1 MIKKEIEYTY
11 KDFLFS
17 LCGILLLIAG
27 GGQAFLRYLGI
38 IIFILFSAKLL
49 NNLLYRSVFGSH
61 GLLVKNI
68 SRKEFLRNK
77 ILVLSCYSIIN
88 IAVLVVYGCVEG
100 GESIIRLNHLR
111 YIALESGKLSWEEIS
126 TVFLI
131 SVTEIVSISLFLFI
145 IMLLCNL
152 RFPGKASNQAW
163 LYFIVIYMT
172 FFTFI
177 HKFFMNL
184 FLTKIEGFCQSDL
197 LILGFHILLIVGL
210 VFFISVL
217 LKKYYNFQ

>member
-61 GLLVKNI
+61 GLLIKNI

-88 IAVLVVYGCVEG
+88 I
-100 GESIIRLNHLR
+100 
-111 YIALESGKLSWEEIS
+111 
-126 TVFLI
+126 
-131 SVTEIVSISLFLFI
+131 VS
-145 IMLLCNL
+145 N
-152 RFPGKASNQAW
+152 N
-163 LYFIVIYMT
+163 
-172 FFTFI
+172 
-177 HKFFMNL
+177 
-184 FLTKIEGFCQSDL
+184 
-197 LILGFHILLIVGL
+197 
-210 VFFISVL
+210 
-217 LKKYYNFQ
+217 

>member
-1 MIKKEIEYTY
+1 MIKKEIKYTY

-61 GLLVKNI
+61 GLLIKNI
-68 SRKEFLRNK
+68 SRKDFLRDK
-77 ILVLSCYSIIN
+77 ILILLYYSIIN
-88 IAVLVVYGCVEG
+88 RAVLVVYGFFEG
-100 GESIIRLNHLR
+100 EESIIKLNNLR
-111 YIALESGKLSWEEIS
+111 YIPLESGKLSWKEIS
-126 TVFLI
+126 TVFLT
-131 SVTEIVSISLFLFI
+131 SVTEIVAISLFLFI

-163 LYFIVIYMT
+163 LYFILIYVT

-177 HKFFMNL
+177 YNSFMN
-184 FLTKIEGFCQSDL
+184 FILTKTEGFCQSDL
-197 LILGFHILLIVGL
+197 LILVFHILLIVGL

-217 LKKYYNFQ
+217 LRKYYNFQ